1 MLRGHAL
8 AAVRGDR
15 RLFAGL
21 DFALDAG
28 ELLYVNG
35 PNGSGK
41 TTLLRMICGLVAPA
55 EGSIRWNGAD
65 IRSVGDAYRADMAYL
80 GHLPGVKDELSGLE
94 NLRINC
100 RLAGQDPPD
109 AELARALDE
118 MGLGGLEDLPAKVL
132 SQGQRRRVG
141 LARLRLSRAH
151 LWILDEPYVALDRA
165 AVELLQAQIRD
176 HLARGGLAVLTTHQ
190 QVEMDTGITRELRLG
205 I

>member
-1 MLRGHAL
+1 MLHGNAL

-55 EGSIRWNGAD
+55 EGSIHWNGED
-65 IRSVGDAYRADMAYL
+65 IRTAGDAYRAEVVYL
-80 GHLPGVKDELSGLE
+80 GHLSGVKDDLDGLE

-100 RLAGQDPPD
+100 RIAGHDPSGT
-109 AELARALDE
+109 ELMRALGE
-118 MGLGGLEDLPAKVL
+118 MGLGGLETLPAKVL
-132 SQGQRRRVG
+132 SQGQRRRVC
-141 LARLRLSRAH
+141 LARLLLTRAH
-151 LWILDEPYVALDRA
+151 LWILDEPYVALDSA
-165 AVELLQAQIRD
+165 AVELLQAVIRN
-176 HLARGGLAVLTTHQ
+176 HLAQGGLVVLTTHQ
-190 QVEMDTGITRELRLG
+190 QVAIDAGAVKQLRLG
-205 I
+205 

>member
-21 DFALDAG
+21 EFALDAG

-55 EGSIRWNGAD
+55 EGAILWHGED
-65 IRSVGDAYRADMAYL
+65 IRAVGDAYRADMAYL

-100 RLAGQDPPD
+100 RLAGRDPSG
-109 AELARALDE
+109 AELARALGE
-118 MGLGGLEDLPAKVL
+118 MGLDGLEDLPAKVL

-141 LARLRLSRAH
+141 LARLLLSRAR
-151 LWILDEPYVALDRA
+151 LWVLDEPYVALDRA
-165 AVELLQAQIRD
+165 AVELLQAQIRG

-190 QVEMDTGITRELRLG
+190 QVEMDAGTTRELRLG

>member
-21 DFALDAG
+21 EFALDAG

-55 EGSIRWNGAD
+55 EGAILWHGED
-65 IRSVGDAYRADMAYL
+65 IRAVGDAYCADMAYL

-100 RLAGQDPPD
+100 RLAGRDPSG
-109 AELARALDE
+109 AELAQALRE
-118 MGLGGLEDLPAKVL
+118 MGLDGLEDLPAKVL

-141 LARLRLSRAH
+141 LARLLLSRAR
-151 LWILDEPYVALDRA
+151 LWVLDEPYVALDRA
-165 AVELLQAQIRD
+165 AVELLQAQIRG

-190 QVEMDTGITRELRLG
+190 QVEMDAGTTRELRLG

>member
-1 MLRGHAL
+1 MLQGNAL

-55 EGSIRWNGAD
+55 EGSIHWNGED
-65 IRSVGDAYRADMAYL
+65 IRTAGDAYRAEVVYL
-80 GHLPGVKDELSGLE
+80 GHLSGVKDDLDGLE

-100 RLAGQDPPD
+100 RIAGHDPSGT
-109 AELARALDE
+109 ELVRALGE
-118 MGLGGLEDLPAKVL
+118 MGLGGLETLPAKVL
-132 SQGQRRRVG
+132 SQGQRRRVC
-141 LARLRLSRAH
+141 LARLLLTRAH
-151 LWILDEPYVALDRA
+151 LWILDEPYVALDSA
-165 AVELLQAQIRD
+165 AVELLQAVIRN
-176 HLARGGLAVLTTHQ
+176 HLAQGGLVVLTTHQ
-190 QVEMDTGITRELRLG
+190 QVAIDAGAVKQLRLG
-205 I
+205 